1 MMKCFRNI
9 LITYGKM
16 LLYRNSSNLKK
27 CLRRILHHRKF
38 LTAIKS
44 DSLIEEDSIWQVLS
58 SSSISSLEVVQALL
72 LQPLSSQWQSE
83 SNNQIFCKL
92 LFI

>member
-1 MMKCFRNI
+1 M
-9 LITYGKM
+9 
-16 LLYRNSSNLKK
+16 
-27 CLRRILHHRKF
+27 
-38 LTAIKS
+38 AIKL